1 MKEKLSYKEAMAEIE
16 QVVASL
22 EENKL
27 DVDELGVKVKRVSEL
42 LAFCKAIGSILHTEA
57 GCKDLS
63 PSYSTIVRPSF
74 IDFTEIPTTACFN
87 SGLCNNCCKETFG
100 RIFLIIT
107 VLLISHSIIGIMRI
121 I

>member
-42 LAFCKAIGSILHTEA
+42 LAFCKAKLHDTEEEVENILKTME
-57 GCKDLS
+57 
-63 PSYSTIVRPSF
+63 
-74 IDFTEIPTTACFN
+74 E
-87 SGLCNNCCKETFG
+87 E
-100 RIFLIIT
+100 
-107 VLLISHSIIGIMRI
+107 
-121 I
+121 

>member
-42 LAFCKAIGSILHTEA
+42 LAFCKA
-57 GCKDLS
+57 
-63 PSYSTIVRPSF
+63 
-74 IDFTEIPTTACFN
+74 
-87 SGLCNNCCKETFG
+87 
-100 RIFLIIT
+100 
-107 VLLISHSIIGIMRI
+107 
-121 I
+121 